1 MNYKKG
7 AIPVIKVIAII
18 FTVAIFLISWVLIL
32 NISIAVDEQK
42 INSQLAIKKVID
54 SNCFSDNYATIE
66 ESKFNQNTLQSCYG
80 KNNVTTIKVILD
92 DESIYTN
99 QDLFKDLARKCSITS
114 TIFCSETKYPIIY
127 KKENDISH
135 QIKELT
141 IQIITK

>member
-32 NISIAVDEQK
+32 NISIAVNEQK
-42 INSQLAIKKVID
+42 INSQLAIKKIID
-54 SNCFSDNYATIE
+54 SNCFSNEYGTIE
-66 ESKFNQNTLQSCYG
+66 ESKFNQDTLQSCYG
-80 KNNVTTIKVILD
+80 KNNITTMKIIFNKTKL
-92 DESIYTN
+92 YTN
-99 QDLFKDLARKCSITS
+99 KELFTELASKCSITS

-127 KKENDISH
+127 KQENINSH